1 MKIHYRQQCR
11 HTWTHMTTSFPNSN
25 MIAQSVLAKTVKEL
39 GGRDGTKSKSSV
51 VIKSTGGPGNR
62 QGGMVPQDP

>member
-1 MKIHYRQQCR
+1 
-11 HTWTHMTTSFPNSN
+11 

-39 GGRDGTKSKSSV
+39 GGRDGTKGQLSV

-62 QGGMVPQDP
+62 QGRTMPQDP

>member
-1 MKIHYRQQCR
+1 
-11 HTWTHMTTSFPNSN
+11 MTTSFPNSN

-62 QGGMVPQDP
+62 QGGTMPQDP